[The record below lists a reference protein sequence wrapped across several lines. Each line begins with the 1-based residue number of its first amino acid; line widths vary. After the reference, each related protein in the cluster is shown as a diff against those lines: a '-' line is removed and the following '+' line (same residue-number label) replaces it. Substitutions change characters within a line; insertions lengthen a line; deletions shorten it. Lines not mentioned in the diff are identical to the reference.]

1 MYKSKRSQATDIPK
15 TVKDS
20 VWERDGHRCIFCGS
34 PQARPEAHVIPR
46 TAKGLGV
53 EKNIITVCRRC
64 HTLLDQTERRDKML
78 AQAKHYLYSL
88 YGEFDD
94 KEVIYNAKSN

>member
-15 TVKDS
+15 DVKDT
-20 VWERDGHRCIFCGS
+20 VWERDGQRCIFCGS

-46 TAKGLGV
+46 SSGGLGV

-64 HTLLDQTERRDKML
+64 HTLLDQTERRDKMFD
-78 AQAKHYLYSL
+78 QAKHYLYSL
-88 YGEFDD
+88 YGEFREE
-94 KEVIYNAKSN
+94 EVKYK

>member
-15 TVKDS
+15 EVKDA
-20 VWERDGHRCIFCGS
+20 VWERDGGRCIFCGNAY
-34 PQARPEAHVIPR
+34 ARPEAHVVPR
-46 TAKGLGV
+46 SAGGLGV

-64 HTLLDQTERRDKML
+64 HTLLDQTPRRDRML
-78 AQAKHYLYSL
+78 AQAKHYLFSL

-94 KEVIYNAKSN
+94 EEVMYNANSN